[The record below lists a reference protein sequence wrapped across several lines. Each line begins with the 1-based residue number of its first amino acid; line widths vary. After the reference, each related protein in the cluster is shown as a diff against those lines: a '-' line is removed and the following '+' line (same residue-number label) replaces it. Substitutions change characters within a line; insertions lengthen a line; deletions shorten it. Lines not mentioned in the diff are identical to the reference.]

1 MKIVVQQNKR
11 GEWFHHLLAANGK
24 ILQHSEAYSSKAM
37 CLKTVMSICKVTLL
51 EWVEK
56 GK

>member
-24 ILQHSEAYSSKAM
+24 ILQHSEAYSSKAK
-37 CLKTVMSICKVTLL
+37 CLQTVMSICKVTLL
-51 EWVEK
+51 EWIEK
-56 GK
+56 EN